1 MQDLRAR
8 WKISNTAKR
17 ARDSRAKGPSVGK
30 SLVPGGDWVVGWTG
44 QRSGGVS
51 LSLSFFFFFLSTY
64 LFSCPGSY
72 YSLGRL
78 F

>member
-17 ARDSRAKGPSVGK
+17 ARDSRAKKGPSVAK

-44 QRSGGVS
+44 QRSGGVR
-51 LSLSFFFFFLSTY
+51 LSLFLKKVLIY
-64 LFSCPGSY
+64 LAV
-72 YSLGRL
+72 LGL
-78 F
+78 ITA